1 MPASGKKKKKG
12 SGSLALGA
20 EDTGSAGGSKG
31 SEEASFG
38 DDVENP
44 MSSKSIFLNDK
55 IADFQQQHPDTF
67 EVITAMFS
75 DEPSMMVVISAYENY
90 ENKVEFDDLLSLN
103 ADVVRE
109 MIANGRFSK
118 PAFQGL
124 YRALPSVKD
133 LGYTND
139 GGPNPKEVAIVEE
152 HIKKPTKEVIRKKFE
167 RPKGGSMLL
176 NRWTVAHTH
185 VFEDLVADA
194 LDGTGLNAAEIL
206 HLNVDGACFSNAIV
220 PVQGDSVASS
230 AVLKGSRGRFFGD
243 LKYTSKQSNQV
254 VGAAPLKITELSG
267 KVLQFPYYLD
277 SKNPLSE
284 TEFAALNFFNEIFAG
299 CLSMNDSVLTRDYMT
314 MAAKFAIAQE
324 CILSILRTTCQLIY
338 ELDNQASWANILAS
352 QGLSG
357 SNLRENPNVYAYTT
371 PTMLAARAKY
381 PYLDRGTYAIGC
393 FMESLR
399 NARGKEQMQ
408 PLLDLYTFQY
418 SGQGASQFALQLQ
431 QLCLNAQST
440 VPALPK
446 SKAEMHHPGVT
457 DECGVQLFVYKL
469 DESLHENRSQ
479 FQPSEFQA
487 VQNLKESHAA
497 GKLSSFASV
506 LSWSKKT
513 EDDGALRPSPVP
525 LGGRASGFLSQNSHD
540 HDYTVL
546 SPLSPDEYTKAVD
559 YVASLLTPDQFAT
572 YFERCAAIAQ
582 GYEYRLKS
590 DGSKGGV
597 IYVQPRDLAFDKR
610 GKSSISVLR
619 RALFFRMHG
628 NPNPVYNEMVAQAK
642 KIEFKCHPSCKQQ
655 SKSGSGEP
663 AFKSDGSK
671 VQFKLPPKPPPTSH
685 SSGSGSSMSKSL
697 RKRNKAKVQLAQFK
711 LAADEAQKT
720 SQNARD
726 GACAAAKDAS
736 AFVARLASLE
746 KSLAELQAPPSGSAM
761 SATQASGPARK
772 STDEVLADIQSVLAS
787 QQAQLNQLT
796 EEQPSMFSG
805 FRFGDV
811 GSNE

>member
-1 MPASGKKKKKG
+1 
-12 SGSLALGA
+12 
-20 EDTGSAGGSKG
+20 
-31 SEEASFG
+31 
-38 DDVENP
+38 
-44 MSSKSIFLNDK
+44 
-55 IADFQQQHPDTF
+55 
-67 EVITAMFS
+67 
-75 DEPSMMVVISAYENY
+75 
-90 ENKVEFDDLLSLN
+90 
-103 ADVVRE
+103 
-109 MIANGRFSK
+109 
-118 PAFQGL
+118 
-124 YRALPSVKD
+124 
-133 LGYTND
+133 
-139 GGPNPKEVAIVEE
+139 
-152 HIKKPTKEVIRKKFE
+152 
-167 RPKGGSMLL
+167 
-176 NRWTVAHTH
+176 
-185 VFEDLVADA
+185 
-194 LDGTGLNAAEIL
+194 
-206 HLNVDGACFSNAIV
+206 
-220 PVQGDSVASS
+220 
-230 AVLKGSRGRFFGD
+230 
-243 LKYTSKQSNQV
+243 
-254 VGAAPLKITELSG
+254 
-267 KVLQFPYYLD
+267 
-277 SKNPLSE
+277 
-284 TEFAALNFFNEIFAG
+284 
-299 CLSMNDSVLTRDYMT
+299 
-314 MAAKFAIAQE
+314 
-324 CILSILRTTCQLIY
+324 
-338 ELDNQASWANILAS
+338 
-352 QGLSG
+352 
-357 SNLRENPNVYAYTT
+357 
-371 PTMLAARAKY
+371 
-381 PYLDRGTYAIGC
+381 
-393 FMESLR
+393 
-399 NARGKEQMQ
+399 
-408 PLLDLYTFQY
+408 
-418 SGQGASQFALQLQ
+418 
-431 QLCLNAQST
+431 
-440 VPALPK
+440 
-446 SKAEMHHPGVT
+446 MHHPGVT
-457 DECGVQLFVYKL
+457 DECGIQLFVYKL

-582 GYEYRLKS
+582 GFEYRLKS

-597 IYVQPRDLAFDKR
+597 IYVQPRDLVFDKR
-610 GKSSISVLR
+610 GKTAISALR

-663 AFKSDGSK
+663 VFKSDGSK

-787 QQAQLNQLT
+787 QQAQLHQLT

>member
-38 DDVENP
+38 DDVEDP

-67 EVITAMFS
+67 KEITAMFS
-75 DEPSMMVVISAYENY
+75 DESSMMVVISAYENY
-90 ENKVEFDDLLSLN
+90 EDKAEFDDLLSLN
-103 ADVVRE
+103 ADVVRA

-185 VFEDLVADA
+185 VLEDLVADA

-206 HLNVDGACFSNAIV
+206 HLNVDGSCFLNAIV

-230 AVLKGSRGRFFGD
+230 AVLKGSSGRFFGD

-277 SKNPLSE
+277 SKNPLTE

-324 CILSILRTTCQLIY
+324 CILGILRTTCQLIY

-381 PYLDRGTYAIGC
+381 PYLDRGTYAIRC

-408 PLLDLYTFQY
+408 PLIEMYTCEY
-418 SGQGASQFALQLQ
+418 RG
-431 QLCLNAQST
+431 NMDR
-440 VPALPK
+440 VRR
-446 SKAEMHHPGVT
+446 
-457 DECGVQLFVYKL
+457 
-469 DESLHENRSQ
+469 SLHFNCNS
-479 FQPSEFQA
+479 SA
-487 VQNLKESHAA
+487 STLKVRF
-497 GKLSSFASV
+497 L
-506 LSWSKKT
+506 
-513 EDDGALRPSPVP
+513 P
-525 LGGRASGFLSQNSHD
+525 FLSQSQLRCITLVSRTNVVSNFLCTSLTSLFMRIGLNFNLRNFRLSRTLRNHMPQGSSQ
-540 HDYTVL
+540 VL
-546 SPLSPDEYTKAVD
+546 LLCCHGPRRRRTMVLCALPLSLWGGAQ
-559 YVASLLTPDQFAT
+559 VAFFLRIPMITTTLSCRHCRLTNT
-572 YFERCAAIAQ
+572 
-582 GYEYRLKS
+582 
-590 DGSKGGV
+590 
-597 IYVQPRDLAFDKR
+597 
-610 GKSSISVLR
+610 
-619 RALFFRMHG
+619 
-628 NPNPVYNEMVAQAK
+628 
-642 KIEFKCHPSCKQQ
+642 
-655 SKSGSGEP
+655 
-663 AFKSDGSK
+663 
-671 VQFKLPPKPPPTSH
+671 PK
-685 SSGSGSSMSKSL
+685 
-697 RKRNKAKVQLAQFK
+697 
-711 LAADEAQKT
+711 
-720 SQNARD
+720 
-726 GACAAAKDAS
+726 
-736 AFVARLASLE
+736 
-746 KSLAELQAPPSGSAM
+746 
-761 SATQASGPARK
+761 
-772 STDEVLADIQSVLAS
+772 
-787 QQAQLNQLT
+787 QLT
-796 EEQPSMFSG
+796 M
-805 FRFGDV
+805 
-811 GSNE
+811 

>member
-103 ADVVRE
+103 AGVVRA

-408 PLLDLYTFQY
+408 T
-418 SGQGASQFALQLQ
+418 
-431 QLCLNAQST
+431 
-440 VPALPK
+440 
-446 SKAEMHHPGVT
+446 
-457 DECGVQLFVYKL
+457 
-469 DESLHENRSQ
+469 
-479 FQPSEFQA
+479 
-487 VQNLKESHAA
+487 
-497 GKLSSFASV
+497 
-506 LSWSKKT
+506 
-513 EDDGALRPSPVP
+513 
-525 LGGRASGFLSQNSHD
+525 
-540 HDYTVL
+540 
-546 SPLSPDEYTKAVD
+546 
-559 YVASLLTPDQFAT
+559 
-572 YFERCAAIAQ
+572 
-582 GYEYRLKS
+582 S
-590 DGSKGGV
+590 D
-597 IYVQPRDLAFDKR
+597 
-610 GKSSISVLR
+610 
-619 RALFFRMHG
+619 
-628 NPNPVYNEMVAQAK
+628 
-642 KIEFKCHPSCKQQ
+642 
-655 SKSGSGEP
+655 
-663 AFKSDGSK
+663 
-671 VQFKLPPKPPPTSH
+671 
-685 SSGSGSSMSKSL
+685 
-697 RKRNKAKVQLAQFK
+697 
-711 LAADEAQKT
+711 
-720 SQNARD
+720 
-726 GACAAAKDAS
+726 
-736 AFVARLASLE
+736 
-746 KSLAELQAPPSGSAM
+746 
-761 SATQASGPARK
+761 
-772 STDEVLADIQSVLAS
+772 
-787 QQAQLNQLT
+787 
-796 EEQPSMFSG
+796 
-805 FRFGDV
+805 
-811 GSNE
+811 